1 MPSYV
6 AWTAAILYQLYR
18 HALPGALAALLHL
31 FGSSSSTALSP
42 RINQVLAVLRVPF
55 YRAASTVLVVGIA
68 IQTAVLLEQ
77 ETADRVGTWLNS
89 RIASPSSAT
98 KTATPGLLDL
108 LYIAESPASTDG
120 GGAAGSYA
128 STLSALLTVPLTLPV
143 LPPPSGIDDAPS
155 SSFSEEEIREWE
167 DANAVLR
174 AKLER
179 GMVESAQQWL
189 DVLEHVPPLLL
200 PPGSGSETDTL
211 VRRRIEYLE
220 AVRIELDLVAARNPT
235 LQVYSLAADNDD
247 SEEGWRVLEL
257 KEKEREERHQRR
269 MEEEFERWLDGI
281 LSVADSDSAEA
292 AGGSGPIDNDD
303 VAMQTKR
310 RRGMLDVPLAGIGQ
324 PGPTW
329 RDQLRVQW
337 RTMFDPDAGGV
348 LGNVEREMENLAA
361 RFGGGDVDEGAAE
374 SSESSS
380 EGVGWTPP
388 DPLPLMAAHHLRA
401 QLASTIADLRSGA
414 GGGGGG
420 GPLAAPPPHQEWER
434 ATLPPRLDASPSW
447 PDEFLSLEQLAIRVD
462 RRARKWALWLL
473 GVVTRR
479 ASSPPEERTTAGPSP
494 LPIRERVNLLRPAP
508 ASTAPF
514 PSFMRTVDATFKV
527 PRDPAHLRI
536 GISQH
541 DLANAIFALAPAEDP
556 SRPAMAPRGA
566 MAREQG
572 EGGCSALQ
580 REKWRREAGMEGREE
595 VERRMLRSRLLRG
608 HQEGWEPQHTG
619 GRDEL

>member
-1 MPSYV
+1 MPAS
-6 AWTAAILYQLYR
+6 TEGGSG
-18 HALPGALAALLHL
+18 GAS
-31 FGSSSSTALSP
+31 F
-42 RINQVLAVLRVPF
+42 
-55 YRAASTVLVVGIA
+55 ASTV
-68 IQTAVLLEQ
+68 
-77 ETADRVGTWLNS
+77 
-89 RIASPSSAT
+89 
-98 KTATPGLLDL
+98 
-108 LYIAESPASTDG
+108 
-120 GGAAGSYA
+120 
-128 STLSALLTVPLTLPV
+128 SALLTVPLTLPV
-143 LPPPSGIDDAPS
+143 LPPSGGDNDAP
-155 SSFSEEEIREWE
+155 SSFSEEEIREWD

-179 GMVESAQQWL
+179 GMVESAELWL

-200 PPGSGSETDTL
+200 LPGSGSESDML
-211 VRRRIEYLE
+211 LKRRIEYLE
-220 AVRIELDLVAARNPT
+220 AVRIELDLVAAQNPT

-257 KEKEREERHQRR
+257 EEREREERQQRR
-269 MEEEFERWLDGI
+269 MEDKFERWLDGI
-281 LSVADSDSAEA
+281 LSVADSDPAEA
-292 AGGSGPIDNDD
+292 AGGSGHIDNDD

-310 RRGMLDVPLAGIGQ
+310 RRDMLDVPLAGIGR

-329 RDQLRVQW
+329 RDQLRIQW

-374 SSESSS
+374 SSAPSS

-434 ATLPPRLDASPSW
+434 ATLPPSLDASSSW
-447 PDEFLSLEQLAIRVD
+447 PDEYLSLEQLAIRVD

-473 GVVTRR
+473 GVVTRL
-479 ASSPPEERTTAGPSP
+479 ATSPPEERTTAGPSP
-494 LPIRERVNLLRPAP
+494 LSIRERVNLLRPAP